1 MNQQA
6 DVADVVQT
14 IDITRIS
21 KKRKKDRIKKKG
33 TQPDPK
39 CIAALETL
47 LTQENL
53 KRRDLLIENLHVVHD
68 HFGCLREQHL
78 VALAHLSKLPMA
90 EVYEVASFYHHF
102 DIVKDEQDIWDLTVR
117 VCDGVSCELAGAQ
130 SLFEKIG
137 EFVSDNTRVIKA
149 PCVGRC
155 EQAPVAVVHQNPIPF
170 AKPGHCSK
178 RGKNGAKISSKN
190 CSGDIESSRF

>member
-1 MNQQA
+1 M
-6 DVADVVQT
+6 
-14 IDITRIS
+14 
-21 KKRKKDRIKKKG
+21 
-33 TQPDPK
+33 
-39 CIAALETL
+39 
-47 LTQENL
+47 
-53 KRRDLLIENLHVVHD
+53 
-68 HFGCLREQHL
+68 
-78 VALAHLSKLPMA
+78 ALAHLSKLPMA

-130 SLFEKIG
+130 SSFAKIG

-178 RGKNGAKISSKN
+178 RGKNGTQISSKN
-190 CSGDIESSRF
+190 CSRGIESSRF